1 MEYMLCW
8 HANIFSEAAR
18 VDVRAF
24 ESGAHGIIAVAAVM
38 TGTTWHMMR
47 HDHTLP
53 DREIGHS
60 FSALNY
66 GASQLMSQYD
76 RGSGFLHDFDDVR
89 TTQPTAMHFDQ
100 QFMVGNGWN

>member
-1 MEYMLCW
+1 MENMLCW

-47 HDHTLP
+47 NNHSLP
-53 DREIGHS
+53 DSEVGHS
-60 FSALNY
+60 SSTLNY
-66 GASQLMSQYD
+66 GAGQLMPQDD
-76 RGSGFLHDFDDVR
+76 RRSGFLHDFDDVR
-89 TTQPTAMHFDQ
+89 TTQSTTMHFDQ